1 MSASP
6 TSLKLLTSSSR
17 NVFNPIRSFYWPSSR
32 FVPRKQKICL
42 VFINTPPKELM
53 DGHVILTR
61 HGLRSS
67 ESRGCWS
74 REGVSTFWMGA
85 APAFHRNR
93 RSASG
98 ASIVVL
104 PSDAGGCI
112 AVVIRSGRCCDPVRR
127 VVIVMR
133 TTSPWYLVT
142 LNTPLNHPD
151 TAVSQQL

>member
-74 REGVSTFWMGA
+74 REGA
-85 APAFHRNR
+85 LRAPSLNFGWALRQLSIETDAPLAEP
-93 RSASG
+93 RS
-98 ASIVVL
+98 L
-104 PSDAGGCI
+104 
-112 AVVIRSGRCCDPVRR
+112 
-127 VVIVMR
+127 
-133 TTSPWYLVT
+133 YF
-142 LNTPLNHPD
+142 
-151 TAVSQQL
+151 

>member
-6 TSLKLLTSSSR
+6 SSLKLLTSGSR

-32 FVPRKQKICL
+32 FVQKICL

-53 DGHVILTR
+53 DGHVILTGPSGR

-74 REGVSTFWMGA
+74 REGAFWMGA

-93 RSASG
+93 RSTSG
-98 ASIVVL
+98 ASIVAL
-104 PSDAGGCI
+104 PSEAGGCI
-112 AVVIRSGRCCDPVRR
+112 AVVISSGRCCDPVRR
-127 VVIVMR
+127 IVIVMR
-133 TTSPWYLVT
+133 ITSPWYLAT
-142 LNTPLNHPD
+142 LNTPLNHPA